1 MTKIDPA
8 ALIMIGLLPQPN
20 RTVFP
25 NNYQATGT
33 YEFNRDNADFKV
45 NYNPSD
51 KTTVFGRYS
60 FSPSDI
66 FDPPSL
72 GAAGGDATAGGQPGR
87 APGLIQSVSIGGT
100 HIISPRLLFDVV
112 AGYTRQRLG
121 AQNIDIDKNYG
132 LDVLRIPGT
141 NGPDALQG
149 GYPRFTIASFSSIG
163 NPNVSNPFLFRDNQY
178 VANANLSWMRG
189 AHSLRFGFEFANYQI
204 NHFQPQA
211 SNGPRGGFNFNGGL
225 TSLNGGPAPG
235 IYNGWADFLLGLP
248 QSMGKDVQYQNPA
261 TVRMPSYGLY
271 ARDQWQV
278 SRKLTVD
285 YGMRYEYYP
294 APRRDHFAGERYDP
308 ATDKVFRGGYD
319 VGKGQ
324 IAPRVGIAYRLDD
337 KDCAPNR
344 VRHQHR
350 SKFFPIFTG

>member
-1 MTKIDPA
+1 
-8 ALIMIGLLPQPN
+8 LLPQPN

-121 AQNIDIDKNYG
+121 AQNVDIDKNYG
-132 LDVLRIPGT
+132 LDVLHIPGT

-149 GYPRFTIASFSSIG
+149 GYPRFTITGFSSIG

-178 VANANLSWMRG
+178 VANANLSWM
-189 AHSLRFGFEFANYQI
+189 
-204 NHFQPQA
+204 
-211 SNGPRGGFNFNGGL
+211 
-225 TSLNGGPAPG
+225 
-235 IYNGWADFLLGLP
+235 
-248 QSMGKDVQYQNPA
+248 
-261 TVRMPSYGLY
+261 
-271 ARDQWQV
+271 
-278 SRKLTVD
+278 
-285 YGMRYEYYP
+285 
-294 APRRDHFAGERYDP
+294 
-308 ATDKVFRGGYD
+308 
-319 VGKGQ
+319 
-324 IAPRVGIAYRLDD
+324 
-337 KDCAPNR
+337 
-344 VRHQHR
+344 
-350 SKFFPIFTG
+350 